1 MANDIEN
8 FACTFLLLDKTVEM
22 IHYMVNLFAEQ
33 TEELVQNNNKKNTN
47 ILNFKIK
54 IWIHKIK
61 YVVLI
66 SLYYLT

>member
-22 IHYMVNLFAEQ
+22 IHYRVNLFAEQ
-33 TEELVQNNNKKNTN
+33 TEELVQNNNQKNTN

-54 IWIHKIK
+54 I
-61 YVVLI
+61 
-66 SLYYLT
+66 